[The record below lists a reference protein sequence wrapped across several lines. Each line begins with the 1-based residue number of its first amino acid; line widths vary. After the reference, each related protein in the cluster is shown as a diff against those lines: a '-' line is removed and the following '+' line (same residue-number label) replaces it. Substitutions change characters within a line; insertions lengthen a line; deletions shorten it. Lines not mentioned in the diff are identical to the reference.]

1 MESHAVNRLRIACRT
16 LITSYPVQDWWPA
29 RSRFEVMVGAVL
41 VQNTRWPNVDRA
53 IRSMRNAGCMTSE
66 AVGSLHLP
74 GLRELIRPAGC
85 QSVKAARLKALA
97 DWINDSGG
105 IRRLTRKSSSRLRED
120 LLKVHG
126 IGSETADAILC
137 FGFDRPTFIADRYA
151 RRWLGRMGV
160 PHPDALTNYERCR
173 QIIGQHLEGLELN
186 LADLHAAIVL
196 HGQSVCG
203 RTPECTACPIRS
215 QCVYETPEST

>member
-1 MESHAVNRLRIACRT
+1 
-16 LITSYPVQDWWPA
+16 
-29 RSRFEVMVGAVL
+29 
-41 VQNTRWPNVDRA
+41 
-53 IRSMRNAGCMTSE
+53 MTSE
-66 AVGSLHLP
+66 AVSLQNLARL
-74 GLRELIRPAGC
+74 GELIRPAGC
-85 QSVKAARLKALA
+85 QSVKARRLKALA
-97 DWINDSGG
+97 DWVNDSGG
-105 IRRLTRKSSSRLRED
+105 IRRLTRMSSTQLRKD
-120 LLKVHG
+120 LLSVHG

-215 QCVYETPEST
+215 QCLYETLEFA